1 MCSSNLGCQE
11 LTRCVVFHSLPCNMP
26 GKPRPKA
33 LSSSFT
39 LHGRVMEI
47 LSTPILCDKC
57 WENRLKIYRT
67 IEALDMTQFE
77 EIRV

>member
-11 LTRCVVFHSLPCNMP
+11 LTRCVISHSLPCNMP

-33 LSSSFT
+33 LT
-39 LHGRVMEI
+39 LDLKYL
-47 LSTPILCDKC
+47 LSPIILCDEC

-67 IEALDMTQFE
+67 IEGLDMTQFE